1 MKEIDSII
9 EEYSGPDMNG
19 IKKLEQETN
28 VRFLVLLQVILKQ
41 AKIPLKHMPLISQK
55 AQEIV
60 TRMPPNFLVTGNMN
74 VCQNIR
80 IKGFWGEQFS
90 LSLEPIVLIKKAFT
104 SKKIKEEY

>member
-1 MKEIDSII
+1 MKEIEYII
-9 EEYSGPDMNG
+9 EEYSGSEMNG

-41 AKIPLKHMPLISQK
+41 AKIPLKHMPKISQI

-60 TRMPPNFLVTGNMN
+60 SRMPPNFLVTGNMN

-80 IKGFWGEQFS
+80 IKGFWREQFS
-90 LSLEPIVLIKKAFT
+90 LSLQPIILIKKAFT